1 MQFGFSYDKNKVI
14 QALRYHFISRKEIKI
29 LIVLV
34 NVFAVLS
41 AVLFFFRKVS
51 PLAFL
56 VSSFLWVALMIAFWF
71 ILPHVIYRQTQAFKD
86 SFILSIHE
94 PVLRLENER
103 GYTEW
108 EWKSFESYFET
119 PGFFHLYFNTK
130 TFFLIPKEGM
140 SDEFLQ
146 ELRDSLRTKVG
157 KN

>member
-1 MQFGFSYDKNKVI
+1 MQFGFSYDKKKVI

-29 LIVLV
+29 LIILV

-41 AVLFFFRKVS
+41 AVLFYFKKVS
-51 PLAFL
+51 PIAFL
-56 VSSFLWVALMIAFWF
+56 VSSFLWVALMVAFWF
-71 ILPHVIYRQTQAFKD
+71 MLPFLIYRQTEAFRD

-108 EWKSFESYFET
+108 EWSRFESYFET
-119 PGFFHLYFNTK
+119 PGFIHLYFNTK

-140 SDEFLQ
+140 SEDFLQ
-146 ELRDSLRTKVG
+146 DLRNNLRTKVG
-157 KN
+157 K